1 MAGKSGAAQRPLSE
15 GYPVTVCKLLCYSCL
30 LVRTSKVKPR
40 AKERRLAI
48 AKAEGACCS
57 LGGGPASG
65 PDLPGGQFVQPTIFV
80 DVKPAMRI
88 ARKEVFGPVLSV
100 IRFGAEADAIELA
113 NDTIYGL
120 AAGILTTD
128 ILTTD
133 IWVPD
138 IWAPDIGRAMRVSK
152 ALKAGTVSIN
162 TDRTSS
168 DMMPFGGMKH
178 SDIGRESGAD
188 SIRFA
193 SFARPSAA
201 GSRTRTR
208 TPRRPIHS
216 S

>member
-48 AKAEGACCS
+48 AKAEGARCI

-80 DVKPAMRI
+80 DGKPAMRI
-88 ARKEVFGPVLSV
+88 AREEVFGPMLSV
-100 IRFGAEADAIELA
+100 IGFDAEADAIELA
-113 NDTIYGL
+113 KDTIYGL
-120 AAGILTTD
+120 AAGIWATD
-128 ILTTD
+128 ILTT
-133 IWVPD
+133 
-138 IWAPDIGRAMRVSK
+138 DIGRAMRVSK

-162 TDRTSS
+162 TDRISS

-208 TPRRPIHS
+208 TPRRLIHS

>member
-113 NDTIYGL
+113 KDTIYGL
-120 AAGILTTD
+120 AAGIWATD
-128 ILTTD
+128 ILTT
-133 IWVPD
+133 
-138 IWAPDIGRAMRVSK
+138 DIGRAMRVSK

-162 TDRTSS
+162 TDRISS

-178 SDIGRESGAD
+178 SDIGRESGVD

-208 TPRRPIHS
+208 TPRRLIHS

>member
-1 MAGKSGAAQRPLSE
+1 
-15 GYPVTVCKLLCYSCL
+15 
-30 LVRTSKVKPR
+30 
-40 AKERRLAI
+40 
-48 AKAEGACCS
+48 
-57 LGGGPASG
+57 
-65 PDLPGGQFVQPTIFV
+65 
-80 DVKPAMRI
+80 MRI

-113 NDTIYGL
+113 KDTIYGL
-120 AAGILTTD
+120 AAGIWATD
-128 ILTTD
+128 ILTT
-133 IWVPD
+133 
-138 IWAPDIGRAMRVSK
+138 DIGRAMRVSK

-162 TDRTSS
+162 TDRSSS

-178 SDIGRESGAD
+178 SGIGRESGAD

-208 TPRRPIHS
+208 TPRRLIHS